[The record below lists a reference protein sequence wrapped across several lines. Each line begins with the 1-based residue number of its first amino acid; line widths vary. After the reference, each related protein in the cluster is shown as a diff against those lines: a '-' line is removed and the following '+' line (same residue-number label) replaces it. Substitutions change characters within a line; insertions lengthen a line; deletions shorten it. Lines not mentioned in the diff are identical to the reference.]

1 MANVKGTGSA
11 FVYSVVT
18 DGFAP
23 AANYHNVR
31 SGYTE
36 ESVEFLLSKLGL
48 LREGATE
55 DRSLTVLELDCGTG
69 KFTQVS
75 MLDILK
81 ELVRVTIAIIINKRQ
96 MCGSQVLLPY
106 TLSFSA
112 FSNVLPFRVH
122 LAYSSELTVLL
133 ILTIMLFFLS
143 AFIISL
149 VYEIKFVLISGRH
162 FRLSYV
168 FVTNPLTEL
177 FTQRC
182 VKVNL

>member
-69 KFTQVS
+69 KFTQVL
-75 MLDILK
+75 LDILK
-81 ELVRVTIAIIINKRQ
+81 ELVCVTIAIIINKRQ
-96 MCGSQVLLPY
+96 MYGSQSTQVLLPY

-112 FSNVLPFRVH
+112 FSNVLPF
-122 LAYSSELTVLL
+122 SC
-133 ILTIMLFFLS
+133 
-143 AFIISL
+143 AFGL
-149 VYEIKFVLISGRH
+149 QL
-162 FRLSYV
+162 
-168 FVTNPLTEL
+168 
-177 FTQRC
+177 
-182 VKVNL
+182 